1 MECGGFTRSL
11 KVTFKQH
18 SSSLCFVARLI
29 DRKDAIYA
37 KGSSDGLHAFPK
49 LLVQLYRIQLS
60 SRFQG
65 HFNPLSPSS
74 ANIEGAKKQHML
86 ESKYLIETHHQLAV

>member
-18 SSSLCFVARLI
+18 SSSMSLGVFCRHLI
-29 DRKDAIYA
+29 DRENAIYA
-37 KGSSDGLHAFPK
+37 KGSSDGQHAFPK
-49 LLVQLYRIQLS
+49 LLVQLYRIQVS

-65 HFNPLSPSS
+65 RFNPLYM
-74 ANIEGAKKQHML
+74 AL
-86 ESKYLIETHHQLAV
+86 